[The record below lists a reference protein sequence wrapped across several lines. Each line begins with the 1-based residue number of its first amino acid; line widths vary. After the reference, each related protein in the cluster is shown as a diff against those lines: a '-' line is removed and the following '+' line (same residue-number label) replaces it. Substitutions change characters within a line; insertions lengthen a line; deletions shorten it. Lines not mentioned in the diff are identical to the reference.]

1 MKSKNGKKASGKT
14 APWLKTLAIILT
26 LFSAVPQAQAVVAV
40 QQNSAKLLTAET
52 TKNFGKSPKEI
63 AKLDFETLTNVPE
76 KSDISQST
84 NAKQQK
90 EGGNS
95 FEQKQNSD
103 EKMSQQDRKMEP
115 IGGSTKSIGS
125 NDAETLLGLS
135 DLLESSVEDS
145 VEEKNRRE
153 FNERHFYETSGLFS
167 KRSKKV
173 SSRKRSDLNDEKKA
187 FALSFAFVIIMWIA
201 VFFFNAQG

>member
-1 MKSKNGKKASGKT
+1 MQSKNGKKASGKT

-26 LFSAVPQAQAVVAV
+26 LFSAVPQAQAVVAF
-40 QQNSAKLLTAET
+40 QQNSAKLLAAET

-95 FEQKQNSD
+95 FEQKRNSD

-115 IGGSTKSIGS
+115 IGGSIKSTGS
-125 NDAETLLGLS
+125 NNAEILDLS
-135 DLLESSVEDS
+135 DLLESSYEK
-145 VEEKNRRE
+145 KNRRE
-153 FNERHFYETSGLFS
+153 SNERYFYETSGLFS

-187 FALSFAFVIIMWIA
+187 YALSFALVIIMWIA